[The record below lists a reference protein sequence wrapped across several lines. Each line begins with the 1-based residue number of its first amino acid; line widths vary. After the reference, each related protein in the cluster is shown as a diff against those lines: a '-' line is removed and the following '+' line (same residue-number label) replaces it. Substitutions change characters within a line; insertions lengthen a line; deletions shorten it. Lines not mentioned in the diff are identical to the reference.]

1 MFRGYGN
8 VSSTLTQGR
17 VASAGSI
24 SFTSR
29 FVVAGTGLPSYR
41 RIRMVVTPTILGDI
55 EMSVNVWKSNSP
67 DVLGI
72 WGIAA
77 ASALCSH

>member
-1 MFRGYGN
+1 M
-8 VSSTLTQGR
+8 
-17 VASAGSI
+17 
-24 SFTSR
+24 
-29 FVVAGTGLPSYR
+29 VAGTGLPSYH
-41 RIRMVVTPTILGDI
+41 RIRMVVTPTIQGDI

-77 ASALCSH
+77 ASVLCSH

>member
-8 VSSTLTQGR
+8 VSSTLTHGR

>member
-1 MFRGYGN
+1 MRYRLGLEEMAMFH
-8 VSSTLTQGR
+8 
-17 VASAGSI
+17 
-24 SFTSR
+24 
-29 FVVAGTGLPSYR
+29 LPSYR
-41 RIRMVVTPTILGDI
+41 RIRMVVTPTIQGDI
-55 EMSVNVWKSNSP
+55 EMGVNVWKSNSP

>member
-1 MFRGYGN
+1 M
-8 VSSTLTQGR
+8 
-17 VASAGSI
+17 
-24 SFTSR
+24 
-29 FVVAGTGLPSYR
+29 VAGTGLPSYR

-55 EMSVNVWKSNSP
+55 EIGVNVWKTNSP